1 MIFAEKTIHDFAA
14 ETKRQA
20 DLFFPDKWQPED
32 STENEMSKGDN
43 VNLDEQADNQP
54 VGETFEDQFIR
65 QVAELAPYRN
75 HRLPRRMIEEC
86 YATSLAADIDEPVD
100 INEA

>member
-1 MIFAEKTIHDFAA
+1 
-14 ETKRQA
+14 
-20 DLFFPDKWQPED
+20 
-32 STENEMSKGDN
+32 MSKGDN

-75 HRLPRRMIEEC
+75 HRPTRRMIKEC
-86 YATSLAADIDEPVD
+86 
-100 INEA
+100 